1 MTILPTKFIDGLS
14 LGFTIIPQICA
25 VCIVFPEFCG
35 AIHVYIGGI
44 VNPRFGPHLDG
55 GSGWQSEFTRYIEFV
70 PAFALQE
77 PTFQFNGRRAQVFDA
92 DNLI

>member
-1 MTILPTKFIDGLS
+1 MTILPTNSIDGLS

-25 VCIVFPEFCG
+25 VRIVFPEFCG

-55 GSGWQSEFTRYIEFV
+55 GSYWQSEFTRYNKFV
-70 PAFALQE
+70 TAFALQT
-77 PTFQFNGRRAQVFDA
+77 PTFHFNGRRSQVFDA
-92 DNLI
+92 DKLV